1 MTRAQ
6 WLAYLMQPGVIWTG
20 LLGTALQLVLGVA
33 NNFNI
38 AGIGDMVTHYGLSAH
53 LASGGLI
60 AVLTGL
66 FYSMTERGSGHT
78 VATGAGAAA
87 GGVSGTLGLAL
98 SQAFGITPVAAGAA
112 PIINFTMLGTL
123 LASFV
128 GMVEPAATA
137 ATTTAA
143 TAATPAAVDAM
154 ALTQLFTMTAAGGGV
169 GALVGRFFTGQQA
182 RRSSRKGHRPRHAQ
196 T

>member
-1 MTRAQ
+1 ALLTQGAAVHPRPPRRHLVSKPPLPTISRSDSAKKERTMTRAQ

-66 FYSMTERGSGHT
+66 FYSMTERGS
-78 VATGAGAAA
+78 
-87 GGVSGTLGLAL
+87 
-98 SQAFGITPVAAGAA
+98 
-112 PIINFTMLGTL
+112 
-123 LASFV
+123 
-128 GMVEPAATA
+128 
-137 ATTTAA
+137 
-143 TAATPAAVDAM
+143 
-154 ALTQLFTMTAAGGGV
+154 
-169 GALVGRFFTGQQA
+169 
-182 RRSSRKGHRPRHAQ
+182 
-196 T
+196 

>member
-6 WLAYLMQPGVIWTG
+6 WLGYLLQPGVIWTG

-38 AGIGDMVTHYGLSAH
+38 AGVGDMITHYGLAAH
-53 LASGGLI
+53 LTSGGLI

-112 PIINFTMLGTL
+112 PVINFTMLGTL
-123 LASFV
+123 LASLV
-128 GMVEPAATA
+128 GMIDPA
-137 ATTTAA
+137 ATTTTAAA
-143 TAATPAAVDAM
+143 TTATLAAVDTL
-154 ALTQLFTMTAAGGGV
+154 ALTQIFTMTAAGGGV
-169 GALVGRFFTGQQA
+169 GALVGRFFTGHQT
-182 RRSSRKGHRPRHAQ
+182 RRATRRRRPSHAHS
-196 T
+196 